1 MNKKIAGAMIVVLM
15 GVASGAE
22 AQGPVPWDVPSF
34 LGPQPGSDIGIYL
47 ADHEEGDLGIHGIW
61 RTTGGANLG
70 LRLGFLDEPDGIVQ
84 FGVETWGPIVL
95 EGEDFPL
102 DLTWTVGA
110 GASVDGRT
118 TVAVPGG
125 VSLGHT
131 FDLESAAIQ
140 VYGHPR
146 LELLFYDPAGE
157 DNLELDL
164 EGQFDLGADFFLGQ
178 GITLRVGASLGD
190 SDALGFGVAWRQ

>member
-1 MNKKIAGAMIVVLM
+1 MNKKIAGALIVVLM

-22 AQGPVPWDVPSF
+22 AQVPWDVPSF

-47 ADHEEGDLGIHGIW
+47 ADHEVADLGIHGIW
-61 RTTGGANLG
+61 RTTGGPNLG
-70 LRLGFLDEPDGIVQ
+70 LRLGFLDAADGIVQ

-102 DLTWTVGA
+102 DLTWTLGA
-110 GASVDGRT
+110 GVSVDGLT
-118 TVAVPGG
+118 TVGVPGG
-125 VSLGHT
+125 VSIGHT
-131 FDLESAAIQ
+131 FDLESVAIQ

-146 LELLFYDPAGE
+146 LELFLYEHPVND
-157 DNLELDL
+157 DLELDL
-164 EGQFDLGADFFLGQ
+164 EGQFDLGADFLLSQ

-190 SDALGFGVAWRQ
+190 WDALGVGIAWRQ